1 MTAQDEISV
10 LFNGLN
16 KLEQVEIL
24 TELYY
29 RLTDYQKDKFLEET
43 ENN

>member
-16 KLEQVEIL
+16 KVEQVEIL
-24 TELYY
+24 IDLYN
-29 RLTDYQKDKFLEET
+29 RMTDYQKDKFFIET
-43 ENN
+43 QY

>member
-24 TELYY
+24 TDLYN
-29 RLTDYQKDKFLEET
+29 RMTDYQKDRFLYET

>member
-16 KLEQVEIL
+16 KAEQVEIL
-24 TELYY
+24 ADLYN
-29 RLTDYQKDKFLEET
+29 RMTDYQKDTFLYET
-43 ENN
+43 ENI